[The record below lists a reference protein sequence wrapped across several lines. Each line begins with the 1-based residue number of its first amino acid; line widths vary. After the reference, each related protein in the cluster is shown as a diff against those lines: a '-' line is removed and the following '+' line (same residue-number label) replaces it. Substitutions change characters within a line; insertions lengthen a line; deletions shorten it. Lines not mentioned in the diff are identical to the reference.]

1 LVHLS
6 IIFYIRIH
14 MYWFHLPLIFK
25 IQSERFFCKY
35 FMTEQTPKFEKKYST
50 ILTKQSSVI
59 SLNKTIKEDTKQE
72 VLESL
77 ANLLFDYDYKLIFTL
92 YDVVDVKE
100 KTELLEMVTLLCLKY
115 KTEEDLFEIMKKS
128 IIKEIEETPD
138 IGNHFK

>member
-1 LVHLS
+1 
-6 IIFYIRIH
+6 
-14 MYWFHLPLIFK
+14 
-25 IQSERFFCKY
+25 
-35 FMTEQTPKFEKKYST
+35 MTEQTPKFEKKYST

-72 VLESL
+72 VLEGL

>member
-1 LVHLS
+1 
-6 IIFYIRIH
+6 
-14 MYWFHLPLIFK
+14 
-25 IQSERFFCKY
+25 
-35 FMTEQTPKFEKKYST
+35 MTEQTPKFEKKYST

-72 VLESL
+72 VLEGL

-138 IGNHFK
+138 IGKTF